1 MPEFARISGVPE
13 TDSFTFRDGEIFY
26 VIQFL
31 FRSLC
36 RQCFGCAFFS
46 LGVGSHDKKGV
57 DGHTHD
63 GRDKVDRCEHQ
74 ADDGEY
80 KRGLCFA
87 RVLSRTAG
95 QNSFR
100 EGKSSNFHSLRGGI
114 IAQLGSYFGDLSASV
129 FCLRPHYNIDTITKV
144 SHEKDMFYTPD
155 FISIEY

>member
-31 FRSLC
+31 FRGLC

-63 GRDKVDRCEHQ
+63 GRDRRTSANDRPGQVDRCEHQ
-74 ADDGEY
+74 AW
-80 KRGLCFA
+80 
-87 RVLSRTAG
+87 V
-95 QNSFR
+95 
-100 EGKSSNFHSLRGGI
+100 
-114 IAQLGSYFGDLSASV
+114 SA
-129 FCLRPHYNIDTITKV
+129 
-144 SHEKDMFYTPD
+144 
-155 FISIEY
+155 